1 MIVRGRVQG
10 VFYRSFTCRVAREL
24 GLAGYVCNLEDGAVE
39 VWAEGDRE
47 KLEQLIVYL
56 KEGPSSARVD
66 KVVTKWSEMR
76 RNFSD
81 FSIKIG

>member
-10 VFYRSFTCRVAREL
+10 VFYRAFTCRVAREL
-24 GLAGYVCNLEDGAVE
+24 GLAGYVRNLEDGAVE

-66 KVVTKWSEMR
+66 KVVTKWSEVKK
-76 RNFSD
+76 NFPD
-81 FSIKIG
+81 FSIKMS